1 MKADSDIPR
10 LSPAASMRSQLEQ
23 AASLKGEQVRLFI
36 LQHEV
41 HEEKDVVNFFFVRLL
56 LIQEWLAMDDQYSFY
71 MVVYIQVAARVTLDN
86 AEKDEWFV
94 VKVIHFDR
102 EAKE

>member
-1 MKADSDIPR
+1 MVN
-10 LSPAASMRSQLEQ
+10 LE
-23 AASLKGEQVRLFI
+23 LTTT
-36 LQHEV
+36 H
-41 HEEKDVVNFFFVRLL
+41 FV
-56 LIQEWLAMDDQYSFY
+56 
-71 MVVYIQVAARVTLDN
+71 VVYIQVAARVTPDN